1 MELLTP
7 GIGLIFWQGII
18 FLLLLFVLTKYA
30 WKPITDSLKERE
42 KFMPERGTLSIK
54 KAKDLLG
61 YEPKNPIERGYIKYI
76 QWYKNFWNNL

>member
-42 KFMPERGTLSIK
+42 KFIGDSLDSAK
-54 KAKDLLG
+54 KA
-61 YEPKNPIERGYIKYI
+61 EEE
-76 QWYKNFWNNL
+76 

>member
-42 KFMPERGTLSIK
+42 KFIEDSLDSAK
-54 KAKDLLG
+54 KAEEELVNLSLIHIS
-61 YEPKNPIERGYIKYI
+61 EPTRPY
-76 QWYKNFWNNL
+76 